1 LAPSL
6 LAADL
11 GVIDGNPVEPV
22 KPDAN
27 FWYAIAVG
35 DEILAKVTTADGY
48 GSNVRLMADAKLN
61 AAKVMVAERL
71 FKQLELA
78 SEALNLDVLNDAGV
92 EDIRAD
98 LGAWRELTA

>member
-1 LAPSL
+1 
-6 LAADL
+6 
-11 GVIDGNPVEPV
+11 
-22 KPDAN
+22 
-27 FWYAIAVG
+27 
-35 DEILAKVTTADGY
+35 
-48 GSNVRLMADAKLN
+48 MADAKLN